1 MAKPSDLFDR
11 QYEWDDLERFVTSTS
26 PGVRVGV
33 LSGRRRVGKSYL
45 LRRLV
50 REFGGIY
57 HMALE
62 EEPGPALQRF
72 ADGLVA
78 QRLHAGQVRFRD
90 WNEAMRAALP
100 PAGVGLAP
108 LGDPAPGRAGAP
120 LLVIDELPYLL
131 AHPAGRELPSVLQS
145 LVDESRSAS
154 GWPSY
159 RVIVCG
165 SALSIMSELRAGQR
179 RREHVP
185 SASPEAEIPEQLS
198 GSRPLRGRAELDLML
213 RPFDFRTSAGL
224 YGIADP
230 TVAFALYAIV
240 GGIPGYR
247 DLLADA
253 SPQTMAELDD
263 LLVSTVLNP
272 SHALFGETAYLLRED
287 PRITER
293 ALYYSVLAAIAGGAT
308 TPSKIAA
315 VLGRAQRSLGHA
327 LDVLITAGFVC
338 KDDDVLLQRRPT
350 LTIADPIVRFHELVV
365 NPRLVAFE
373 ERRAMQAWRAA
384 RETVRAQVFGPAFE
398 EIAREW
404 TLRYACE
411 ETLGGPVGE
420 VGRTVVNDRAG
431 RAQHELD
438 VVALAAGGRRGGGA
452 PVVRAIGEVKD
463 SDRPR
468 SGADLA
474 RLDRVRALLVAR
486 GVEAAG
492 AKLLLFGRAGFDPE
506 LQAAADR
513 RSEVELVD
521 IHRLYTGM

>member
-11 QYEWDDLERFVTSTS
+11 EYEWDDLERFVTSTS

-78 QRLHAGQVRFRD
+78 QRFHAGQVRFRD

-100 PAGVGLAP
+100 PAGAGLAP
-108 LGDPAPGRAGAP
+108 PGDPTPGPTGAP

-165 SALSIMSELRAGQR
+165 SALAIMSEL
-179 RREHVP
+179 
-185 SASPEAEIPEQLS
+185 LS

-263 LLVSTVLNP
+263 LLVNTILNP

-398 EIAREW
+398 DVAREW